1 MWVQAPPFPLG
12 IALIVN
18 LIPLMSD
25 QNFCSKFRKSIQTL
39 DRAVKR
45 EVILAIDQ
53 PKLYKKIVKY
63 FENEGV
69 QFYGEIEADYELIL
83 SLISEELQSN
93 VLV

>member
-1 MWVQAPPFPLG
+1 
-12 IALIVN
+12 
-18 LIPLMSD
+18 MSD
-25 QNFCSKFRKSIQTL
+25 QTFSSKFRKSIQTL
-39 DRAVKR
+39 NRAIKR

-63 FENEGV
+63 FESEGV
-69 QFYGEIEADYELIL
+69 EFYGDIEADYELIL

>member
-1 MWVQAPPFPLG
+1 
-12 IALIVN
+12 
-18 LIPLMSD
+18 MSD
-25 QNFCSKFRKSIQTL
+25 QTFCSKFRKSIPTL
-39 DRAVKR
+39 NRAIKR

-63 FENEGV
+63 FQTEGV
-69 QFYGEIEADYELIL
+69 EFYGDIEADYELIL

>member
-1 MWVQAPPFPLG
+1 
-12 IALIVN
+12 
-18 LIPLMSD
+18 MSD

-63 FENEGV
+63 FENKGV
-69 QFYGEIEADYELIL
+69 EFYGEIEADYELIL

>member
-1 MWVQAPPFPLG
+1 
-12 IALIVN
+12 
-18 LIPLMSD
+18 MSN
-25 QNFCSKFRKSIQTL
+25 QTFCSKFRKSTQTL
-39 DRAVKR
+39 NRAIKR

-63 FENEGV
+63 FESEGV
-69 QFYGEIEADYELIL
+69 EFYGDIEADYELIL

>member
-1 MWVQAPPFPLG
+1 
-12 IALIVN
+12 
-18 LIPLMSD
+18 MSD
-25 QNFCSKFRKSIQTL
+25 QTFCSKFRKSTQTL
-39 DRAVKR
+39 NRAIKR

-63 FENEGV
+63 FESEGV
-69 QFYGEIEADYELIL
+69 EFYGDIEADYELIL